1 MSTFYSYIQEKE
13 WSPSLTAAFAFAE
26 SLTHGACG
34 HQPIELDLASWNTL
48 IKVCCYRGAIF
59 RALEILN
66 DTMPQNGITPDV
78 FTYNTILAALARVV
92 RTMSYYIILY
102 YSVIQCSS
110 HQCSVVQYIEV
121 QQAEEKYIQR
131 FFLYFIYFRFK
142 KSKVYFMLDTY

>member
-1 MSTFYSYIQEKE
+1 MTWINTFHFLLLFTYSTHRQEKE

-66 DTMPQNGITPDV
+66 DTMPQNDIKPDV

-92 RTMSYYIILY
+92 RTML
-102 YSVIQCSS
+102 
-110 HQCSVVQYIEV
+110 
-121 QQAEEKYIQR
+121 
-131 FFLYFIYFRFK
+131 
-142 KSKVYFMLDTY
+142 